1 MALKQFGLDLYVM
14 YIYFKLIFKINWKY
28 FSNLVL
34 YMAKKQFGLDL
45 YIRHI

>member
-1 MALKQFGLDLYVM
+1 MALKQFGLDLYG
-14 YIYFKLIFKINWKY
+14 FKINWKY